1 MKFNIKKNE
10 IIILFLMIIF
20 SVLAYY
26 TTSKIFK
33 FIFIFILFLCIFK
46 KAKFSFFSILTF
58 IIIFTLFQELYLDV
72 FNIGTGMLITGKE
85 ALNHFNE
92 LYLCT
97 NIFCV
102 VEYFFIINTNI
113 IENENKIYI
122 LEIKMSK
129 FLAIMF
135 SFLALIITILIFPS
149 IPTFKANLLNRFN
162 SGIIPFSG
170 FAGLT
175 FLLIGITYDSGK
187 RYKII
192 YFIDAF
198 IIFWFFGHAER
209 VEALGLLLY
218 IFLKY
223 INQNTIGLKNITN
236 ILKKNYKLILFSFAV
251 IIFLTWLGM
260 TRTNEHN
267 NVVELNEIINKM
279 FIQSTASD
287 VAYIFNCSVELAN
300 NGNMMGGS
308 TYLSY
313 LSRIIPF
320 LGDFQSAE
328 EAIKQY
334 YYTVGGC
341 PYFAEAIMNFGMS
354 GVFPIVT
361 IFFIVHSWIL
371 RKINCYRAIFWIP
384 IVIEIFRTAWYG
396 WTGWFR
402 LSIFI
407 TPIIY
412 ILIRKFNMV
421 KKIK

>member
-1 MKFNIKKNE
+1 MKFSIKKSE
-10 IIILFLMIIF
+10 IIILLLMIVF
-20 SVLAYY
+20 SVLVYY
-26 TTSKIFK
+26 TSSEIFK
-33 FIFIFILFLCIFK
+33 FVFILILFLCIFR

-58 IIIFTLFQELYLDV
+58 IIIFTLFQEFCLDV
-72 FNIGTGMLITGKE
+72 FNIGTGMLVTGKE

-97 NIFCV
+97 NIFCI

-129 FLAIMF
+129 FWAIMF

-149 IPTFKANLLNRFN
+149 IPNFKTNLINRFN

-170 FAGLT
+170 FAGLV
-175 FLLIGITYDSGK
+175 FLLIGVTYDSGK
-187 RYKII
+187 KYKII

-209 VEALGLLLY
+209 VEALGLLVY

-223 INQNTIGLKNITN
+223 INQNTIGLKNITQ
-236 ILKKNYKLILFSFAV
+236 ILKKNYKIILFSV
-251 IIFLTWLGM
+251 VMIVFLTWLGM

-267 NVVELNEIINKM
+267 NAIALNEIFKKV

-300 NGNMMGGS
+300 SGRMMEGS

-320 LGDFQSAE
+320 IGDFQNSE
-328 EAIKQY
+328 KAITEY

-341 PYFAEAIMNFGMS
+341 PYFAEAIMNFGMI

-371 RKINCYRAIFWIP
+371 RKISCYRAIFWIP

-396 WTGWFR
+396 WTGWLR

-407 TPIIY
+407 TPMIY
-412 ILIRKFNMV
+412 ILIKKFNMA